1 MTGRAHY
8 LNRDYRAALKEFKYV
23 QLHAEHMV
31 QDHFDY
37 YQYMIRKMTL
47 KSIEDL
53 MTFAD
58 KTLKT
63 NRTVIKNAISY
74 LRLTNRIVK
83 VRE

>member
-1 MTGRAHY
+1 
-8 LNRDYRAALKEFKYV
+8 
-23 QLHAEHMV
+23 
-31 QDHFDY
+31 
-37 YQYMIRKMTL
+37 MIRKMTL